1 MSEPAIR
8 LEGIGKCYRI
18 GALQSRKIDIRDVI
32 SGAVTAPFRKVA
44 SLMRGNP
51 EGVGGWEE
59 TLWALKDIS
68 FEVAPGDVVG
78 IIGRNGAGKSTLLK
92 ILARIT
98 EPTSGYAEIRGRIGS
113 LLEVG
118 TGFHKELTG
127 RENIY
132 LSGSILGMRRDEIR
146 KAFDEIVAF
155 AQVEKFVDTP
165 VKHYSSGMYLRLAF
179 SVAAHLEPD
188 ILLVDEVLAVGDLQ
202 FQKKCLGK
210 MEDVASQG
218 RTVLFV
224 SHNLGSVQE
233 LCERGI
239 LLHHGQLKKVDT
251 AQACVAAYVESLQK
265 DDMGEVTG
273 NKALQL
279 GAVHIANDEDP
290 AIFLDQPLEIS
301 LKLRAQGV
309 ANPRMF
315 IIVENFN
322 GIQVLHEVID
332 CEALGHP
339 VLDGD
344 YVLRVSWPPLFLT
357 PGVYSVYFKF
367 LTHGM
372 RTKQNRV
379 FSEKAVLQIQ
389 GRDHHNVRAM
399 LQPKTRWEL
408 K

>member
-1 MSEPAIR
+1 MTETAIH
-8 LEGIGKCYRI
+8 LDGIGKSYRI
-18 GALQSRKIDIRDVI
+18 GSLQNRKTDIRDLI
-32 SGAVTAPFRKVA
+32 GATIAAPFRRVA
-44 SLMRGNP
+44 SLLKGNP
-51 EGVGGWEE
+51 EGVGGWDE
-59 TLWALKDIS
+59 TLWALRDIS
-68 FEVAPGDVVG
+68 FDVARGDVVG

-98 EPTSGYAEIRGRIGS
+98 EPSTGYAEIHGRIGS

-132 LSGSILGMRRDEIR
+132 LSGSILGMRREEIR
-146 KAFDEIVAF
+146 KAFDEIVTF

-210 MEDVASQG
+210 MEDVARQG

-239 LLHHGQLKKVDT
+239 LLHHGQLKMIDT
-251 AQACVAAYVESLQK
+251 AHACVAAYVESLQK
-265 DDMGEVTG
+265 DDWSETTG

-279 GAVHIANDEDP
+279 GAVHIADAENP
-290 AIFLDQPLEIS
+290 TVYLDQPLEIS

-309 ANPRMF
+309 ENPRMF

-322 GIQVLHEVID
+322 GVQVLHEVVKSD
-332 CEALGHP
+332 ALGVP

-367 LTHGM
+367 MMHGM
-372 RTKQNRV
+372 RANQNRV
-379 FSEKAVLQIQ
+379 YSEKAVLQIT
-389 GRDHHNVRAM
+389 GRDRHNTKAM
-399 LQPKTRWEL
+399 LQPETRWDL